1 MDPDGL
7 SEPFS
12 KDITL
17 DDDRTL
23 LPSLPLRQPV
33 YCYFDPLDKASVGEN
48 DTETELLLMWR
59 RAWWARGFKPV
70 ILGPDEAKSNPLYP
84 KLQTLTINSALKSDL
99 LRWLAWDTM
108 EGGLLAHYTL
118 FPMGTDYTF
127 LPALRH
133 GQYPVLA
140 RAGGLASGLFWGN
153 NQDVHAALRKAVDSI
168 NADTASATT
177 LLGLV
182 NPDMIGEDDTPP
194 VLAFYN
200 ATTIAKKYPKLLL
213 DKNKPKF
220 GRLRN
225 QLINAHLQA
234 SWQNSYFLGIDL
246 VTPSQDHTRAMLRN
260 ATDLAKALISCPP
273 TPLAGSCPPNIAKC
287 GPCGAT
293 TPPVVRTPKSF
304 MNQTNV
310 FTIGVVP
317 HPWTRAVLAN
327 MQDGFNA
334 TWIREESERDP
345 WLNTL
350 SQALPGG
357 AVSRYARLLQLKK
370 VVAGGDT
377 TDTRSL
383 WITAED
389 PFPRQ
394 LDWHF
399 GFAIPKTIIDD
410 GKSQSPVPSDHIHD
424 PDRSDLVRGP
434 AVDEEM
440 DKEEAM
446 LQRARRTIALPRAT
460 AETRRRASIEA
471 WNMADTEAWRFV
483 RAAHDRR
490 TMERKHWE
498 DEQAK
503 YTKGQRVMSDDGWMP
518 GMDITGNH
526 RKEDDQKAKARD

>member
-1 MDPDGL
+1 MLRDLPRPGLPMPRLTARRLTAILIGVSIFALYLISTLTAGVPLSPSLSASTATSARKPPLRPSPASQSSFKGARPTTRPSHPPPRQNDDAYGNSTWVVDPDGL

-33 YCYFDPLDKASVGEN
+33 YCYFDPLDKTAVGEN

-70 ILGPDEAKSNPLYP
+70 ILGPDEAKNNPLYP
-84 KLQTLTINSALKSDL
+84 KLETLTVNSGLKRDL

-108 EGGLLAHYTL
+108 EGGLLSHYTL

-153 NQDVHAALRKAVDSI
+153 NQDVHAALRKAIDSI

-177 LLGLV
+177 LLDLV

-246 VTPSQDHTRAMLRN
+246 
-260 ATDLAKALISCPP
+260 
-273 TPLAGSCPPNIAKC
+273 
-287 GPCGAT
+287 
-293 TPPVVRTPKSF
+293 
-304 MNQTNV
+304 
-310 FTIGVVP
+310 
-317 HPWTRAVLAN
+317 
-327 MQDGFNA
+327 
-334 TWIREESERDP
+334 TW
-345 WLNTL
+345 
-350 SQALPGG
+350 
-357 AVSRYARLLQLKK
+357 
-370 VVAGGDT
+370 
-377 TDTRSL
+377 
-383 WITAED
+383 
-389 PFPRQ
+389 PR
-394 LDWHF
+394 H
-399 GFAIPKTIIDD
+399 
-410 GKSQSPVPSDHIHD
+410 
-424 PDRSDLVRGP
+424 
-434 AVDEEM
+434 
-440 DKEEAM
+440 
-446 LQRARRTIALPRAT
+446 
-460 AETRRRASIEA
+460 
-471 WNMADTEAWRFV
+471 
-483 RAAHDRR
+483 
-490 TMERKHWE
+490 
-498 DEQAK
+498 
-503 YTKGQRVMSDDGWMP
+503 
-518 GMDITGNH
+518 
-526 RKEDDQKAKARD
+526 